1 MVGGVGQN
9 RGMGALRLRL
19 ALAVLVVGLAACSGG
34 GDRQSA
40 GSSPPSST
48 STTLEATTTTAP
60 ATTTTAPPRT
70 TTTLAGLG
78 PGARGAEVRAMEQR
92 LSQLGYDPGRVDDVF
107 DSATG
112 HAVLAFQKVNGM
124 ARTSRATPDVL
135 AAVSRGRSP
144 AALLPGGGP
153 TRVEIDLR
161 RQVLFLW
168 KDGGLPRILP
178 VSTGTGR
185 RYCVQ
190 GDCANAVTPGGS
202 FRVGQKI
209 RGLRVS
215 RLGQLY
221 NPLYFN
227 GGIAI
232 HGSPSVPAQPASHGC
247 VRIPMFA
254 SAWFFDTVPSGTPV
268 YVFGGPRAPVPF
280 SEPAPGE
287 APPGP
292 PPPALPDPTPPPTA
306 LPDPTPTS
314 APRPLSPLLR

>member
-1 MVGGVGQN
+1 
-9 RGMGALRLRL
+9 
-19 ALAVLVVGLAACSGG
+19 
-34 GDRQSA
+34 
-40 GSSPPSST
+40 
-48 STTLEATTTTAP
+48 
-60 ATTTTAPPRT
+60 
-70 TTTLAGLG
+70 
-78 PGARGAEVRAMEQR
+78 MEER
-92 LSQLGYDPGRVDDVF
+92 LSQLRYDPGRVDGVF
-107 DSATG
+107 DATTG

-135 AAVSRGRSP
+135 AAVSRGRPP

-153 TRVEIDLR
+153 TRVEIDLK
-161 RQVLFLW
+161 RQVLLLW
-168 KDGGLPRILP
+168 KDGGLLRILP

-190 GDCANAVTPGGS
+190 GECANAVTPGGS

-247 VRIPMFA
+247 VRIPMSA
-254 SAWFFDTVPSGTPV
+254 SAWFFDMVPSGTPV

-292 PPPALPDPTPPPTA
+292 PPPALPDPTPTPPAFT
-306 LPDPTPTS
+306 DP
-314 APRPLSPLLR
+314 APPSSPGPLSPFLGS